1 MKDPES
7 HRTKRTFVAVWRGF
21 AATVVGLTVLMNG
34 CERAPPPKPYE
45 PLPLISSTPRVLHDT
60 EETREFVNAFPL
72 LRYTPHHVPGAG
84 WFLLDDPEDMIKRYV
99 ARGAQWERRILEL
112 CEEHVLPGTV
122 VLEVGAHIGT
132 HAIPLSRL
140 VGPGGR
146 VYAFEPQRKLYR
158 ELHHN
163 LMLNGIT
170 NVVPMRFAIGSG
182 EARVVEMDPPREG
195 NEGGTGVGAG
205 GDAAELRSLDSFGF
219 ERVSLVKIDVEG
231 LEDDVIAGAARTIR
245 RNRPTM
251 VVEIMGG
258 HDYQTAGP
266 EVRDRIDA
274 TRARIEAFGYS
285 TVQVSPNNYLA
296 LPMSDLPGGE

>member
-1 MKDPES
+1 
-7 HRTKRTFVAVWRGF
+7 
-21 AATVVGLTVLMNG
+21 
-34 CERAPPPKPYE
+34 
-45 PLPLISSTPRVLHDT
+45 
-60 EETREFVNAFPL
+60 
-72 LRYTPHHVPGAG
+72 
-84 WFLLDDPEDMIKRYV
+84 
-99 ARGAQWERRILEL
+99 
-112 CEEHVLPGTV
+112 
-122 VLEVGAHIGT
+122 
-132 HAIPLSRL
+132 
-140 VGPGGR
+140 
-146 VYAFEPQRKLYR
+146 
-158 ELHHN
+158 
-163 LMLNGIT
+163 MLNGIT
-170 NVVPMRFAIGSG
+170 NVVPMRFAIGSS

-205 GDAAELRSLDSFGF
+205 GGAAELRSLDSFGF

-231 LEDDVIAGAARTIR
+231 LEDDVLAGAAQTIR

-296 LPMSDLPGGE
+296 LPMSDLPGGEE